1 MNIKSILVFTML
13 VSISATKLF
22 SQTELSDTSIVNY
35 ANPKQYEIGGITIT
49 GTQYLDI
56 GILQTI
62 SGLTVGSEIEIPGT
76 DIGDA
81 IQKLWKQ
88 KLFADV
94 SIYVTKVVGS
104 TVFLEIRCVEKPR
117 LSAYTFRGI
126 KKGEQDDLREKMKL
140 IKNMVLTDNVKM
152 NVETITKDYFAN
164 KGYNHIKVTVEE
176 KPDSSVKNGN
186 LMYIYVDK
194 GQRVK
199 IDEINFNG
207 NTNVKDGRL
216 KMLLK
221 KTKENDWWSILN
233 TSKYSETDFKDDLV
247 KAVHFYNTKG
257 YRDAVIS
264 LDTMFE
270 NADGNLVMNINVN
283 EGNKYYFR
291 NITWSGNTKYSSGIL
306 DTILRIKKGD
316 IYNEEN
322 LNKRLQA
329 DPNQNDISSLYMDD
343 GYLFFQ
349 ITPVELQVVN
359 DSIDLE
365 IRLYEGPQATINNVV
380 ITGNTK
386 THEKV
391 LRRAIRTVP
400 GQKFSRSD
408 VIRSQRE
415 IATLGFFDPEKIG
428 IVPTP
433 HPESGTVDINYSVE
447 EKPSDQVELSA
458 GFGGYGVVGSL
469 GVSLNNFST
478 RNMFKK
484 GGWKPIPMGDG
495 QKLSV
500 RVQSNGKYY
509 QSYNFSFTEPW
520 LGGKKPNSLSI
531 GVYRSNVTNGL
542 PKDNASSYRFLTNGG
557 SIGLGKQLKFPDDFF
572 NFIGSIDFQNYNLHN
587 YPSFIISNGTANN
600 LSVKLN
606 LIRNSLSDFTFPRS
620 GSNISFTAQFT
631 PPYSLFNNKDYS
643 TLTTEEKFKWIEYH
657 KYRFQAE
664 WYTPLF
670 SKFVLRTSVKMGF
683 LGYYNSNVGLSPF
696 ERFELG
702 GDGISNYSLYGKDII
717 ALRGYEVSDVMGSN
731 TGGAP
736 LFNKYS
742 LELRYPFS
750 TNPSAFIYGLAFVEG
765 GNAWN
770 YFRDYNPFD
779 LKRSAGMGLRIYLP
793 MFGILGFD
801 YGVGFDKNIET
812 QAGLGK
818 YLSAYGRFSIVLG
831 FEPE

>member
-1 MNIKSILVFTML
+1 M
-13 VSISATKLF
+13 
-22 SQTELSDTSIVNY
+22 SDSNVVDY
-35 ANPKQYEIGGITIT
+35 GNPKTYEIGGITIT
-49 GTQYLDI
+49 GTQYLDV
-56 GILQTI
+56 GILTTL
-62 SGLTVGSEIEIPGT
+62 SGLQVGQPIEIPGT
-76 DIGDA
+76 DIGTA

-94 SIYVTKVVGS
+94 SIYVTQIVGE
-104 TVFLEIRCVEKPR
+104 TVFLEIRCIEKPR

-152 NVETITKDYFAN
+152 NVETITKDYFNN
-164 KGYNHIKVTVEE
+164 KGYSHTKVTVVE

-186 LMYIYVDK
+186 LMFIYIDK
-194 GQRVK
+194 GSRVK
-199 IDEINFNG
+199 IDQINYTG
-207 NTNVKDGRL
+207 NTSVKEGHL
-216 KMLLK
+216 NMMMK
-221 KTKENDWWSILN
+221 KTKQNNWWSVFN
-233 TSKYSETDFKDDLV
+233 TSKFDKTDFQNDEAKI
-247 KAVHFYNTKG
+247 VHYYNTKG
-257 YRDAVIS
+257 YRDATVK
-264 LDTMFE
+264 LDTLFE
-270 NADGNLVMNINVN
+270 NETGNLVLNISIV

-291 NITWSGNTKYSSGIL
+291 NITWSGNTKYSSGLL
-306 DTILRIKKGD
+306 DTIFKIKKGD
-316 IYNEEN
+316 VYNEEN

-359 DSIDLE
+359 DSIDIE
-365 IRLYEGPQATINNVV
+365 IRLYEGPQAIINE
-380 ITGNTK
+380 ILISGNSK

-428 IVPTP
+428 ITPIP
-433 HPESGTVDINYSVE
+433 HPESGTVDIQYSVE

-469 GVSLNNFST
+469 GVSFNNFST
-478 RNMFKK
+478 GSIFKK
-484 GGWKPIPMGDG
+484 GGWNPIPVGDG
-495 QKLSV
+495 QRLSL
-500 RVQSNGKYY
+500 RMQSNGKYY

-520 LGGKKPNSLSI
+520 LGGKKPNSFSVGI
-531 GVYRSNVTNGL
+531 YRSNVTNGL
-542 PKDNASSYRFLTNGG
+542 PKDNASYYRFLTNGG

-572 NFIGSIDFQNYNLHN
+572 TFIGSVDYQNYNLHN
-587 YPSFIISNGTANN
+587 YPSFIINDGTANN
-600 LSVKLN
+600 LSIKLN
-606 LIRNSLSDFTFPRS
+606 LARNSLSDFTFPRS
-620 GSNISFTAQFT
+620 GSNISLTMQFT
-631 PPYSLFNNKDYS
+631 PPYSLFSNKDYTDLPS
-643 TLTTEEKFKWIEYH
+643 TEKYKWIEYH

-670 SKFVLRTSVKMGF
+670 GKFVLKTSAKMGF
-683 LGYYNSNVGLSPF
+683 LGYYNSNLGLSPF

-717 ALRGYEVSDVMGSN
+717 ALRGYDVTDVMGSN

-736 LFNKYS
+736 IFNKYNM
-742 LELRYPFS
+742 EIRYPFS
-750 TNPSAFIYGLAFVEG
+750 SNPSAFIYGLAFVEG

-779 LKRSAGMGLRIYLP
+779 LKRTAGLGLRVFLP

-801 YGVGFDKNIET
+801 YGLGFDKNISSS
-812 QAGLGK
+812 GSFGK
-818 YLSAYGRFSIVLG
+818 YLSNFGRFSIVLG